1 MTATEQQAPANPTDF
16 KLKTRGLHHAAYLTK
31 DMEATIDFYHNLLD
45 MPLVVTLALPEP
57 DPFAGQIPVRG
68 DVAGTRHYFFDCGRG
83 ASLAF
88 FSWNDTFGDI
98 DPDLGVMHHISLN
111 VETVEELY
119 GLKKKL
125 EAHGVKVTNVIDHFF
140 CKSIYFR
147 DPNGLYL
154 EYSATTLEYH
164 EERPFLEDPEPLE
177 GAVNVLGDKLAKYR
191 TQFRDGHD
199 FVDAGN
205 KKAGNKKD

>member
-1 MTATEQQAPANPTDF
+1 MMSAPLETATNPKDF

-31 DMEATIDFYHNLLD
+31 DMDKTIDFYHNLLN

-57 DPFAGQIPVRG
+57 DPFAGEIPVRG
-68 DVAGTRHYFFDCGRG
+68 DVAGTRHYFFDCGQG

-88 FSWNDTFGDI
+88 FSWNESFGDI

-111 VETVEELY
+111 VETVDELY
-119 GLKKKL
+119 ALKEKL
-125 EAHGVKVTNVIDHFF
+125 EAHGISVTKVIDHFF

-154 EYSATTLEYH
+154 EYSSSTIEYH
-164 EERPFLEDPEPLE
+164 EDKPFLEDPEPLDE
-177 GAVNVLGDKLAKYR
+177 AVKALGNKLSDYK
-191 TQFRDGHD
+191 TQFREGHN
-199 FVDAGN
+199 FVDPNN
-205 KKAGNKKD
+205 KKH